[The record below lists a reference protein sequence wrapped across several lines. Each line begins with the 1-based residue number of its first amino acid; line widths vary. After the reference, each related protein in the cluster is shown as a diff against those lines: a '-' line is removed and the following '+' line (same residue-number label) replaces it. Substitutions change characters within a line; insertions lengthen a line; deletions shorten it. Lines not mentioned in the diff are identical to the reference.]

1 MFMSQNYDEFKR
13 SLDALVNQAQSTA
26 RLGLDVAKDQVES
39 LTRNPN
45 VNEQLDE
52 VRRNLQTMAREMET
66 RAQELV
72 HLASTYMQQ
81 RPTTGSGTSAPTGN
95 ASAAQRNAGTEPPAE
110 NEAATAAGAGTPQDA
125 GSHTEA
131 DQTNI
136 GEAPRQ

>member
-1 MFMSQNYDEFKR
+1 MSQNYDEFKR

-81 RPTTGSGTSAPTGN
+81 RPTSGGTAPTGN
-95 ASAAQRNAGTEPPAE
+95 ASSAQRNAGTEPPAE